1 MPILTAETQ
10 CFPCDLLSSLVES
23 RAEQIVASGQ
33 IVAGQVVASGK
44 GTASE
49 DVSAVV
55 DGAGQAPAASE
66 TFDRMRERTW
76 WVMHTKPR
84 QEKSL
89 GRDLLAR
96 EIPFYL
102 PQVHK
107 TSVVRGRKQTSYIPL
122 FSSYVFVFADEFER
136 HTSMTTNRI
145 AHLIRVADPQQLS
158 RQLFDI
164 SRLVTAGAP
173 LTIESRLKEGDL
185 VRVKGGALAGV
196 EGTVVARRRKC
207 RLIVAVNL
215 IQQGVSIEIDD
226 HLLEPR

>member
-10 CFPCDLLSSLVES
+10 CFPSDLLGSLLEPPAES
-23 RAEQIVASGQ
+23 
-33 IVAGQVVASGK
+33 
-44 GTASE
+44 
-49 DVSAVV
+49 SAVALV
-55 DGAGQAPAASE
+55 GSPLEPLCEAPADSLGGASARIALGQ
-66 TFDRMRERTW
+66 DRNW

-89 GRDLLAR
+89 ARDLLAR

-102 PQVHK
+102 PQVRK
-107 TSVVRGRKQTSYIPL
+107 TAVVRGRNQTSYIPL
-122 FSSYVFVFADEFER
+122 FSSYVFVFADDFER
-136 HTSMTTNRI
+136 HASMTTNRI
-145 AHLIRVADPQQLS
+145 AHLIPVADPRILT

-164 SRLVTAGAP
+164 SRLVSAGAP

-226 HLLEPR
+226 HLLEPL

>member
-1 MPILTAETQ
+1 MPILTAEAQ
-10 CFPCDLLSSLVES
+10 CFPTDLLSSLLES
-23 RAEQIVASGQ
+23 RPESAVASPDGLAIDSGIELVEPLGNALGRRLALGQ
-33 IVAGQVVASGK
+33 
-44 GTASE
+44 
-49 DVSAVV
+49 
-55 DGAGQAPAASE
+55 
-66 TFDRMRERTW
+66 ERNW

-89 GRDLLAR
+89 ARDLLAR

-122 FSSYVFVFADEFER
+122 FSSYVFVFADDLER
-136 HTSMTTNRI
+136 HNSMTTNRI
-145 AHLIRVADPQQLS
+145 AHLINVANPWELT

-164 SRLVTAGAP
+164 SRLVSAGAP
-173 LTIESRLKEGDL
+173 LTIESRLKEGDQ

-196 EGTVVARRRKC
+196 EGVVVARRRKC

-226 HLLEPR
+226 HLLEPL

>member
-10 CFPCDLLSSLVES
+10 CFPADLLSSLVELP
-23 RAEQIVASGQ
+23 AETVELPAETKVDSG
-33 IVAGQVVASGK
+33 AGDACGVGAGSSVCN
-44 GTASE
+44 ASE
-49 DVSAVV
+49 LVSDVK
-55 DGAGQAPAASE
+55 
-66 TFDRMRERTW
+66 DRNW

-89 GRDLLAR
+89 ARDLLAR

-145 AHLIRVADPQQLS
+145 AHLIRVADPRELT
-158 RQLFDI
+158 RQLFSI
-164 SRLVTAGAP
+164 SRLVAAGAP
-173 LTIESRLKEGDL
+173 LTIESRLKEGDH

-226 HLLEPR
+226 HLLEPL

>member
-10 CFPCDLLSSLVES
+10 CFPADLLDALLEVPVES
-23 RAEQIVASGQ
+23 PIAADSAADAPGRFTLGQ
-33 IVAGQVVASGK
+33 
-44 GTASE
+44 
-49 DVSAVV
+49 
-55 DGAGQAPAASE
+55 
-66 TFDRMRERTW
+66 DRNW

-89 GRDLLAR
+89 ARDLLAR

-102 PQVHK
+102 PQVRK
-107 TSVVRGRKQTSYIPL
+107 TSVVRGRKQTSHIPL
-122 FSSYVFVFADEFER
+122 FNSYVFVFADDVER

-145 AHLIRVADPQQLS
+145 AHLIRVANPQELT

-164 SRLVTAGAP
+164 SRLVSAGAP
-173 LTIESRLKEGDL
+173 LTMESRLKEGDP

-196 EGTVVARRRKC
+196 EGVVVARRRKC

-226 HLLEPR
+226 HLLEPL

>member
-10 CFPCDLLSSLVES
+10 CFPADLLSSLVES
-23 RAEQIVASGQ
+23 SAVPSPAGSSGPSSVASSSEFSFQ
-33 IVAGQVVASGK
+33 STAQPSG
-44 GTASE
+44 GL
-49 DVSAVV
+49 
-55 DGAGQAPAASE
+55 GQADAAQ
-66 TFDRMRERTW
+66 DRNW

-89 GRDLLAR
+89 ARDLLAR

-102 PQVHK
+102 PQVRK

-122 FSSYVFVFADEFER
+122 FSSYLFVFGDEFER

-145 AHLIRVADPQQLS
+145 AHLIRVTDPRELT

-164 SRLVTAGAP
+164 SRLVAAGAP

-226 HLLEPR
+226 HLLEPL

>member
-1 MPILTAETQ
+1 LAQSGAE
-10 CFPCDLLSSLVES
+10 
-23 RAEQIVASGQ
+23 
-33 IVAGQVVASGK
+33 
-44 GTASE
+44 
-49 DVSAVV
+49 V
-55 DGAGQAPAASE
+55 D
-66 TFDRMRERTW
+66 RNW

-89 GRDLLAR
+89 ARDLLAR

-102 PQVHK
+102 PQVRK
-107 TSVVRGRKQTSYIPL
+107 TSVVRGRNQTSYIPL
-122 FSSYVFVFADEFER
+122 FSSYIFVFADEFER

-145 AHLIRVADPQQLS
+145 AHLIRVADPRELT

-164 SRLVTAGAP
+164 SRLVDAGAP
-173 LTIESRLKEGDL
+173 LTIESRLKEGDH

-226 HLLEPR
+226 HLLEPL

>member
-10 CFPCDLLSSLVES
+10 CFPDDLLSSLIES
-23 RAEQIVASGQ
+23 PVPKAPETTATGNLSTVAPLQPQSP
-33 IVAGQVVASGK
+33 
-44 GTASE
+44 TSE
-49 DVSAVV
+49 VFEDSSPV
-55 DGAGQAPAASE
+55 
-66 TFDRMRERTW
+66 RNW

-89 GRDLLAR
+89 ARDLLAR

-102 PQVHK
+102 PQVRK
-107 TSVVRGRKQTSYIPL
+107 TSVVRGRKQASYIPL

-145 AHLIRVADPQQLS
+145 AHLIRVVNPAELT

-164 SRLVTAGAP
+164 SRLVAAGAP

-196 EGTVVARRRKC
+196 EGMVVARRRKC

-226 HLLEPR
+226 HLLEPL